1 MPRKQPTGKRP
12 SEVFAERMREARER
26 KRWSQQDMAD
36 RLAEMGNPTDRA
48 TLARTET
55 RTRGL
60 SLDDAV
66 AYSAALGASFIHM
79 VCPLDPA
86 EPVAV
91 APKLVLPAGHVRDWM
106 RAKRVIRPEDKRTF
120 LTEAPEEEWIARQH
134 ILINVAATTLGE
146 AADALGADDRA
157 RAADLMD
164 QLDPLIIQIRKEIA
178 DGAHS

>member
-1 MPRKQPTGKRP
+1 MPRKQPIGKRP

-36 RLAEMGNPTDRA
+36 RLAEMGDPTDRA

-55 RTRGL
+55 RARGL

-120 LTEAPEEEWIARQH
+120 LTEAPEDEWIARQH
-134 ILINVAATTLGE
+134 VLIGVAVDRLQDVV
-146 AADALGADDRA
+146 DAVAREERD
-157 RAADLMD
+157 RAADLID
-164 QLDPLIIQIRKEIA
+164 ELNPLLAQIRREVT